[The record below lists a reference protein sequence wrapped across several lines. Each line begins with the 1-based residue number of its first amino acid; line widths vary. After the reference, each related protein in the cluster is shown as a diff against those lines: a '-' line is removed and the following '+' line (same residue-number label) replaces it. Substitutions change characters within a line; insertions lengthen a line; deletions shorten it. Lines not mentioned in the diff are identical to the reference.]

1 MYHMKRT
8 ASLRELRNGFP
19 EIRRRLEAEGEVLVT
34 ERGKPR
40 YRLTFYEQPQQA
52 KGPHMDYWSRLSG
65 YQPRPLTRAQSR
77 TLHDENRG
85 ER

>member
-1 MYHMKRT
+1 MKPV

-19 EIRRRLEAEGEVLVT
+19 EIRRQLEAEGEVVVT

-40 YRLTFYEQPQQA
+40 YRLTLYAAA
-52 KGPHMDYWSRLSG
+52 KKPAPAAVDYWGRLKS
-65 YQPRPLTRAQSR
+65 YQPRSMTRAQAR
-77 TLHDENRG
+77 KLHDENRG

>member
-1 MYHMKRT
+1 MKRT

-34 ERGKPR
+34 DRGKPR
-40 YRLTFYEQPQQA
+40 YRLTFYEQPPRA
-52 KGPHMDYWSRLSG
+52 KSADVDYWSRLSG
-65 YQPRPLTRAQSR
+65 YQPRPIPPEQSR
-77 TLHDENRG
+77 KLHDEHRG

>member
-1 MYHMKRT
+1 MSRPAT
-8 ASLRELRNGFP
+8 VRELRNRFT

-40 YRLTFYEQPQQA
+40 YRLILYTEPQKPATETF
-52 KGPHMDYWSRLSG
+52 DYWGRLKS
-65 YQPRPLTRAQSR
+65 YQPRPMTKAQSR
-77 TLHDENRG
+77 QLHAENRG